1 MSLIY
6 VYKHSLIINRHTVFV
21 HLSHLFPLGDYPSD
35 INRRGFPLL
44 LIHQQLYGAVDL
56 GWEEQIIG
64 I

>member
-56 GWEEQIIG
+56 G
-64 I
+64 